1 MTSLKN
7 WFFRKILG
15 LLKNPLFYL
24 VLALTLFFIFRGG
37 PEKKISFEIFREKFN
52 RPLFLDSLPKHE
64 LPDLVLVE
72 KSSIQS
78 LPSAFINPKSFA
90 TLIGKEEPEKREI
103 IEYTVEEGDSLWSI
117 AQKFGISIETI
128 VWANDLENLLI
139 KPGQRL
145 LILPVSG
152 VIHIVKEGENLE
164 GIAKYYKANAQEI
177 SEFNDISENEIFIGQ
192 LLVIPGGKMP
202 FVQKIESS
210 VPVSQLSTNNFYGKS
225 HAYPPGYCTWWVAQQ
240 RAVPS
245 WGNARDWLKNASLTG
260 YKVCVGSFCP
270 PQVKAI
276 ISLRTSNPLGHVGYV
291 ERIEDG
297 RVIFSEM
304 NYIGWGKVNYR
315 SLKIGDPR
323 ILGYIY

>member
-1 MTSLKN
+1 MDSKKN
-7 WFFRKILG
+7 LFFRKIFG

-24 VLALTLFFIFRGG
+24 VLFLTLFFILRGN
-37 PEKKISFEIFREKFN
+37 PEKKIGFEIFREKFSH
-52 RPLFLDSLPKHE
+52 PLFLDSLPKYE
-64 LPDLVLVE
+64 LPDLVLVQ
-72 KSSIQS
+72 KTSIQS

-90 TLIGKEEPEKREI
+90 TLIGNEEPEKKEI

-117 AQKFGISIETI
+117 AQKFGVSIETI

-139 KPGQRL
+139 KPGQKL

-152 VIHIVKEGENLE
+152 VIHIVKEGETIE
-164 GIAKYYKANAQEI
+164 GIAKYYKAEV
-177 SEFNDISENEIFIGQ
+177 EDILDFNEILEEEIFTGQ

-225 HAYPPGYCTWWVAQQ
+225 HAYPYGQCTWWVAQK
-240 RAVPS
+240 RPVPS
-245 WGNARDWLKNASLTG
+245 WGNAREWLYLASLSG
-260 YKVCVGSFCP
+260 YPVCRGNFRQ
-270 PQVKAI
+270 PQVGAI
-276 ISLRTSNPLGHVGYV
+276 ISLKTPSLYGHVGYV
-291 ERIEDG
+291 ERVEDG